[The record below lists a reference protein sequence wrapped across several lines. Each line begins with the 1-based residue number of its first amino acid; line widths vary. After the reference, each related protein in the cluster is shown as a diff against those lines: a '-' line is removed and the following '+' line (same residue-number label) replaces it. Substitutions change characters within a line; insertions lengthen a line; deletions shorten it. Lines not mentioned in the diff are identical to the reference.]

1 MCDQLHHAG
10 RKLKWLLL
18 VRSRPLRY
26 SPPLPLSYAA
36 CWSTSGPALIFT
48 NVSIHVTSRT
58 DTQCLCTN
66 QGLQQ
71 AAISCLQQSC
81 TAQDLQNAE
90 SLVNSECAGECLSI
104 FAVVPVPISRLV
116 AAPHSRLRVCCGPWS
131 LSSRSVSSH
140 SVALRGLCHLS
151 FAPRDTPSVKRELMV
166 RMRPEARAQSPYSS
180 SPFPSLPHSHP
191 RHAAFRARKL
201 TVAPSIPAT
210 ATLTIANAALCS
222 SVQHQNSG

>member
-90 SLVNSECAGECLSI
+90 SLVNTECACECLSI
-104 FAVVPVPISRLV
+104 FAVVPVPIKPARRC
-116 AAPHSRLRVCCGPWS
+116 AAPEASSLLWPLVPFLAIRFDPLGSSSGAVPSFVRAARHSICQ
-131 LSSRSVSSH
+131 
-140 SVALRGLCHLS
+140 
-151 FAPRDTPSVKRELMV
+151 
-166 RMRPEARAQSPYSS
+166 ARAY
-180 SPFPSLPHSHP
+180 
-191 RHAAFRARKL
+191 
-201 TVAPSIPAT
+201 
-210 ATLTIANAALCS
+210 
-222 SVQHQNSG
+222 G